1 MSPENRQ
8 RESPISS
15 LTPGDGGHNVQ
26 VRYPAVAA
34 LLLLAGCTGADKR
47 PIPSPPPNASQ
58 PMTTSAPPPRQT
70 SKPNTE
76 FIAPELAK
84 YCHDG
89 FPLEGVYS
97 PGRLTVKKPCV
108 AVTGI
113 ASAIDREHDG
123 DMHISLTGVDPKWLN
138 SGNLRRTDQSLVIEA
153 VPAIPIEMPPLK
165 SRVTIIGPWV
175 LDTQTGWLEIHPVW
189 AILPA

>member
-1 MSPENRQ
+1 V
-8 RESPISS
+8 
-15 LTPGDGGHNVQ
+15 L
-26 VRYPAVAA
+26 VRYPVTAA
-34 LLLLAGCTGADKR
+34 LLTLLVGCTATAADD
-47 PIPSPPPNASQ
+47 PPTPPPNASQ
-58 PMTTSAPPPRQT
+58 SKLPTLAPQPTR
-70 SKPNTE
+70 SPNPSLVP
-76 FIAPELAK
+76 PELAH
-84 YCHDG
+84 YCHSG

-97 PGRLTVKKPCV
+97 PQRLTVKEPCV

-113 ASAIDREHDG
+113 AWEINREHDG

-138 SGNLRRTDQSLVIEA
+138 SVNLQRSEHDLVVEA
-153 VPAIPIEMPPLK
+153 VPSIPMTMPPLK

>member
-1 MSPENRQ
+1 MF
-8 RESPISS
+8 I
-15 LTPGDGGHNVQ
+15 
-26 VRYPAVAA
+26 RYPVAGVLLA
-34 LLLLAGCTGADKR
+34 LLLGCGAIDLAE
-47 PIPSPPPNASQ
+47 PPPPPPDASQ
-58 PMTTSAPPPRQT
+58 SAALTHTATPPG
-70 SKPNTE
+70 KPDPA
-76 FIAPELAK
+76 FVPPELAR
-84 YCHDG
+84 YCHAG

-97 PGRLTVKKPCV
+97 PQRLTVKQPCA

-123 DMHISLTGVDPKWLN
+123 DLHISLTGVDPKWLN
-138 SGNLRRTDQSLVIEA
+138 SVNLERADQSLVVEA
-153 VPAIPIEMPPLK
+153 VPSIPMTMPPLK

>member
-1 MSPENRQ
+1 M
-8 RESPISS
+8 
-15 LTPGDGGHNVQ
+15 L
-26 VRYPAVAA
+26 VRARYAAVVA
-34 LLLLAGCTGADKR
+34 LLLLPGCTSSGNQ
-47 PIPSPPPNASQ
+47 PIPPPPPNAS
-58 PMTTSAPPPRQT
+58 PSVTTSAASPRQT
-70 SKPNTE
+70 SKPDTA
-76 FIAPELAK
+76 FIPAELIR

-97 PGRLTVKKPCV
+97 PGRLTIKQPCV

-113 ASAIDREHDG
+113 ASVIDREHDG
-123 DMHISLTGVDPKWLN
+123 DLHISLTGVDPKWLN
-138 SGNLRRTDQSLVIEA
+138 AGNLRRNDRSLVVEA
-153 VPAIPIEMPPLK
+153 VPAIPMTMPPLK

>member
-1 MSPENRQ
+1 MG
-8 RESPISS
+8 
-15 LTPGDGGHNVQ
+15 TNVH
-26 VRYPAVAA
+26 VRNAA
-34 LLLLAGCTGADKR
+34 IAASLLLIGCTETGR
-47 PIPSPPPNASQ
+47 QPIPSPPPNAPESVK
-58 PMTTSAPPPRQT
+58 TSSAPPRQT
-70 SKPNTE
+70 NKPNPA
-76 FIAPELAK
+76 FIPPELAK

-97 PGRLTVKKPCV
+97 PGRLTVKQPCV

-113 ASAIDREHDG
+113 ASTIDREHDG
-123 DMHISLTGVDPKWLN
+123 DLHISLTGVDPKWLN
-138 SGNLRRTDQSLVIEA
+138 AQNLRRSDKSLVIEA
-153 VPAIPIEMPPLK
+153 VPAIPIKMPPLK

>member
-1 MSPENRQ
+1 MKV
-8 RESPISS
+8 
-15 LTPGDGGHNVQ
+15 HA
-26 VRYPAVAA
+26 RYAALAA
-34 LLLLAGCTGADKR
+34 LLLLVGCTDTDKR
-47 PIPSPPPNASQ
+47 PIPAPPPNATQSV
-58 PMTTSAPPPRQT
+58 TTSAASPRQT
-70 SKPNTE
+70 TKPNTT
-76 FIAPELAK
+76 FIPAELTR

-97 PGRLTVKKPCV
+97 PGRLIIKQPCV

-113 ASAIDREHDG
+113 ASVIDREHDG
-123 DMHISLTGVDPKWLN
+123 DLHISLTGVDPKWLN
-138 SGNLRRTDQSLVIEA
+138 SGNLRRSDKSLVIEA
-153 VPAIPIEMPPLK
+153 VPAIPISMPPLK

>member
-1 MSPENRQ
+1 VF
-8 RESPISS
+8 
-15 LTPGDGGHNVQ
+15 L
-26 VRYPAVAA
+26 RYPVTAVVLS
-34 LLLLAGCTGADKR
+34 LLIGCEAGKD
-47 PIPSPPPNASQ
+47 PDQSPSPPPNASQ
-58 PMTTSAPPPRQT
+58 PALPTFAPASSA
-70 SKPNTE
+70 KP
-76 FIAPELAK
+76 APSLVPPELAH
-84 YCHDG
+84 YCHSG

-97 PGRLTVKKPCV
+97 PQRLTVKQPCV

-113 ASAIDREHDG
+113 AAAIDREHDG

-138 SGNLRRTDQSLVIEA
+138 QVNLQRSDQSLVVEA
-153 VPAIPIEMPPLK
+153 VPSIPMTMPPLQ